1 MNKKGDIPSI
11 LYAIV
16 AVAVVG
22 IIILFGSHLNNAVYD
37 SFDDYFEGNPTF
49 NDTTAHQTVNEI
61 QTKENSLWDYVFLGI
76 AMGYLLITA
85 LSAYSTRISPV
96 FYWIYGILSMV
107 GLACAVLLS
116 NAWQSMVAESVFTET
131 VARLPITNLFLGSYY
146 PTVATAI
153 IVLSMVLLFGK
164 NPNEGGGFG

>member
-1 MNKKGDIPSI
+1 MYKKGGIPSI

-22 IIILFGSHLNNAVYD
+22 IIILFASFMNNAVYD
-37 SFDDYFEGNPTF
+37 AFDDYFDENPTY

-61 QTKENSLWDYVFLGI
+61 QSKENLLWDYVFLGI

-85 LSAYSTRISPV
+85 LSAYSTRISPI
-96 FYWIYGILSMV
+96 FYWIYGVLSMV
-107 GLACAVLLS
+107 GLGCAVLLS
-116 NAWQSMVAESVFTET
+116 NAWQAMVAEAVFAET
-131 VARLPITNLFLGSYY
+131 VARLPITNLFLGTYY
-146 PTVATAI
+146 PTVTVAI

-164 NPNEGGGFG
+164 NPNEGGAFG

>member
-37 SFDDYFEGNPTF
+37 SFDDYFDDNPTF

-85 LSAYSTRISPV
+85 LSAYSTRISPI
-96 FYWIYGILSMV
+96 FYWIYGILTMI
-107 GLACAVLLS
+107 G
-116 NAWQSMVAESVFTET
+116 
-131 VARLPITNLFLGSYY
+131 
-146 PTVATAI
+146 
-153 IVLSMVLLFGK
+153 
-164 NPNEGGGFG
+164 